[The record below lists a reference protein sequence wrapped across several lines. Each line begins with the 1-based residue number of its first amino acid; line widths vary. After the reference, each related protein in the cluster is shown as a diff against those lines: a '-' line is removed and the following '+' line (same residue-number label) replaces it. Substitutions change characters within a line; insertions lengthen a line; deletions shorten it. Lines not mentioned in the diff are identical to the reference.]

1 MPTIICDAQRLAFIH
16 IPKTAGTTISRQL
29 KTALPHDPDFA
40 EGWTAHPELGD
51 FYNDHRTLRQISLTA
66 PDTLEKIRDFDA
78 IAVCREPLSRFQSA
92 LGQYLRNTSGEA
104 LASLSQSDL
113 AALVDS
119 ILAKL
124 RVEDLDGLPMT
135 FFRRQSDF
143 IFHDGK
149 QLIDH
154 LFDFRD
160 LGSLSAFLE
169 SRFEVSLDTGT
180 TFRAANNHAW
190 KQRTNRPL
198 VRLVKPLAK
207 RVLPDPVIARFRNRS
222 VAQFKKAGDQ
232 RFDRVLDAAQRRNFL
247 IDYYEEDFEICKR
260 LEPAAVS

>member
-1 MPTIICDAQRLAFIH
+1 
-16 IPKTAGTTISRQL
+16 
-29 KTALPHDPDFA
+29 
-40 EGWTAHPELGD
+40 
-51 FYNDHRTLRQISLTA
+51 
-66 PDTLEKIRDFDA
+66 
-78 IAVCREPLSRFQSA
+78 
-92 LGQYLRNTSGEA
+92 
-104 LASLSQSDL
+104 
-113 AALVDS
+113 
-119 ILAKL
+119 
-124 RVEDLDGLPMT
+124 MT